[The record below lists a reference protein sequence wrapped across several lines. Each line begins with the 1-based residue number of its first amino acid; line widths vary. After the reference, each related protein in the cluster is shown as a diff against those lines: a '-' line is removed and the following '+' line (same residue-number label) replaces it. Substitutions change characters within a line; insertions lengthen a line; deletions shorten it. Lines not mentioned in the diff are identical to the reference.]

1 MKKEQLKPG
10 NMLNPLPV
18 VMVSCGTTEEEYNII
33 TVAWCGTICTDP
45 PMCYIS
51 IKPNRY
57 SYNIIKK
64 NKEFVINLTTEKLA
78 SITDWCGVR
87 SGEQYNKFKEMNLT
101 AGTAS
106 KIKTPIIMES
116 PINLECVVK
125 DIIKLGSHDMFIAE
139 IVSVNINENLMS
151 NETGSINF
159 DDLNL
164 LSFSHGNYYKLG
176 RKIGKFGFSVQKKKK
191 KNNRIDRNKH

>member
-33 TVAWCGTICTDP
+33 TVAWCGTICTNP

-176 RKIGKFGFSVQKKKK
+176 RKIGKFGFSVQKKNKK
-191 KNNRIDRNKH
+191 KTKR